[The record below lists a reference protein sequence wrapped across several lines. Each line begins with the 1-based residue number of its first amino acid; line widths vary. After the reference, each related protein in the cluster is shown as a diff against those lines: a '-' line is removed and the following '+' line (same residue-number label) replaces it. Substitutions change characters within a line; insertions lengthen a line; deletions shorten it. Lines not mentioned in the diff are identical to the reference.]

1 MTEINVL
8 LSEKS
13 NIKPI
18 VSVNKD
24 SKRYIG
30 YLEINA
36 FLKFGNLVLGYYPK
50 TCSVSLVEKLILTLL
65 WVIHARKHNS
75 AMQYQKLIECSY
87 QF

>member
-1 MTEINVL
+1 MAEINVL

-24 SKRYIG
+24 RKRYILRNQ
-30 YLEINA
+30 YYA
-36 FLKFGNLVLGYYPK
+36 FLKFGNLVLDYYPK

-65 WVIHARKHNS
+65 WVIHARKHKS
-75 AMQYQKLIECSY
+75 AIQYQKLIE
-87 QF
+87 F